1 MWTLGL
7 LDQDQ
12 HQVLQAHLVEP
23 LHLHLYLALL
33 YQDLHKGFQPAFLL
47 LVLLIRF
54 GIKTKPAIYI
64 IHLGYFFGIYNS
76 ILISSVVLLSTFT
89 FSYAPLSC
97 LFLMKVN
104 LTSTLDSFLLLSW
117 TIFGIKYLFLP
128 F

>member
-1 MWTLGL
+1 M
-7 LDQDQ
+7 
-12 HQVLQAHLVEP
+12 EP

-89 FSYAPLSC
+89 VSSPIFEEYAPLSC

-117 TIFGIKYLFLP
+117 TIFRIKYLFLP